1 MSTDYSSITTFE
13 QLKTAQIELKYKIEL
28 KEIELA
34 DRYGALKS
42 YFSPLTV
49 LSRIVSRLYSLRFL
63 GKYMAT
69 AYDYIRD
76 MAIKLRDAWKNR
88 KAATMAA
95 EKTEAEEDNATGE
108 NTAPEENK

>member
-1 MSTDYSSITTFE
+1 MSKDYSSITTFE
-13 QLKTAQIELKYKIEL
+13 QLKTAQIELKYRIEL
-28 KEIELA
+28 KEMELSEK
-34 DRYGALKS
+34 YSALKS

-49 LSRIVSRLYSLRFL
+49 LSRVVSRLYSLRFL

-88 KAATMAA
+88 KAAAAA
-95 EKTEAEEDNATGE
+95 EEEEAENAADE
-108 NTAPEENK
+108 NNSTEESR